1 MIELGGLL
9 CPACRRGPLRADAA
23 GVISCGACGDAVRVE
38 QKIPILARDWRALQD
53 DVEAARQV
61 RPNWYEDEQPP
72 EAVSPWRHHL
82 RKRRL
87 YVQRAIG
94 AHLRRRGVDRV
105 PRLLDLG
112 CGDGNNLVWL
122 SPFSQQAYGSDYNLT
137 RLVRSTARNP
147 EATIFAAD
155 ILDFPAEDNA
165 FDVIFFNHVIEHIPD
180 DARALATVHRIL
192 RPGGLLVLGT
202 PNEGSWW
209 WQLAYR
215 RDPASLQNTDHC
227 HFYTGGTI
235 GAKVSASGLKLQETH
250 HIGWGPPDWQ
260 LDGRIRRYKLVDDL
274 FTLVG
279 RTFLPTQA
287 SSLYVLAT
295 KPASHESR

>member
-1 MIELGGLL
+1 MSSLSGLI
-9 CPACRRGPLRADAA
+9 CPTCRRGPLQANAA
-23 GVISCGACGDAVRVE
+23 GIVCCAACREAVRVE
-38 QKIPILARDWRALQD
+38 QGIPILARDWRALQA

-72 EAVSPWRHHL
+72 EQVSPWRHHL

-87 YVQRAIG
+87 FVERAIA
-94 AHLRRRGVDRV
+94 AHLRTRAVDRV

-122 SPFSQQAYGSDYNLT
+122 SRFALQAYGSDYNLT
-137 RLVRSTARNP
+137 RLVRSKARNP

-155 ILDFPAEDNA
+155 ILDFPAEGDA

-180 DARALATVHRIL
+180 DGRALAGVHRVL
-192 RPGGLLVLGT
+192 KPGGLLVLGT

-215 RDPASLQNTDHC
+215 RDPESLKNTDHC
-227 HFYTGGTI
+227 HFYTAETI
-235 GAKVSASGLKLQETH
+235 GAKVAGSGLKLQETH
-250 HIGWGPPDWQ
+250 HLGWGPPDWR
-260 LDGRIRRYKLVDDL
+260 LDGRIRRYKLLDDL
-274 FTLVG
+274 FTVVG
-279 RTFLPTQA
+279 RTLLPTQA

-295 KPASHESR
+295 KAA